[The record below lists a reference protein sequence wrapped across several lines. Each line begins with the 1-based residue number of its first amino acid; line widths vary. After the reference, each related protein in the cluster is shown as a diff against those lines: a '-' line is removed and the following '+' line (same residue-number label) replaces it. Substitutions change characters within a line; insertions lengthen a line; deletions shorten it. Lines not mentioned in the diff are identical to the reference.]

1 MKKVLCVLVLLG
13 LGITWGMMSRMGA
26 REPKTSNAPFLKPA
40 EAEAKMSIPDGF
52 EVKIFA
58 AEPDIA
64 EPIAF
69 CFDDRGRMWVAENFN
84 YRTRRQH
91 TNDQVS
97 RIQILEDT
105 NGDGV
110 ISKPWNQPVGP
121 LRDQNEG
128 GGGGRLVSG

>member
-1 MKKVLCVLVLLG
+1 MKKIACGLSVLVVAVVSVIFVG
-13 LGITWGMMSRMGA
+13 TGA
-26 REPKTSNAPFLKPA
+26 EPKTSNAPFLKPA
-40 EAEAKMSIPDGF
+40 EAVAKMSIPEGF

-69 CFDDRGRMWVAENFN
+69 CFDDRGRMWVAENLN

-97 RIQILEDT
+97 RIQIFEDT

-110 ISKPWNQPVGP
+110 VRSVG
-121 LRDQNEG
+121 LRSRQ
-128 GGGGRLVSG
+128 L